1 MNKAFILTISILA
14 LLSCGGC
21 GQRQSSASDLESSA
35 PVISGSIVPG
45 QGNDEVM
52 KEIDLKA
59 FISLTVNLPVDVVYT
74 PGDAKVLIVAKSK
87 HIDHI
92 LVRQGEDGAVVIE
105 SDDKKIRF
113 WSGTKIYVGSK
124 YLSELK
130 LNSSQEFDCRGTI
143 VSRDGFSL
151 TLNGAA
157 DVEIFGI
164 DADRTEITC
173 NGAADFEL
181 HSLNS
186 DDVTV
191 KVNGAGDM
199 DLHGIRVK
207 RIDAKINGAGDI
219 DLEGEADAVMLSING
234 AGRIDAR
241 HLRAKVVHPNV
252 KGVGSIRTSDL

>member
-1 MNKAFILTISILA
+1 MSLFA
-14 LLSCGGC
+14 LLSCN
-21 GQRQSSASDLESSA
+21 GQGRGQSSAPASESSL
-35 PVISGSIVPG
+35 PVVSGTIVSG

-59 FISLTVNLPVDVVYT
+59 FKSLTINLPVDVVYT

-105 SDDKKIRF
+105 SDDRKIRF
-113 WSGTKIYVGSK
+113 WSETKIYVGSK
-124 YLSELK
+124 YLNELK
-130 LNSSQEFDCRGTI
+130 LNGSQEFDCRGTI

-151 TLNGAA
+151 NLNGAS

-164 DADRTEITC
+164 DADWTEITC

-181 HSLNS
+181 HNLKS
-186 DDVTV
+186 DEVSI

-199 DLHGIRVK
+199 ELHGIRAK
-207 RIDAKINGAGDI
+207 TLDAKINGAGDI
-219 DLEGEADAVMLSING
+219 DLEGEADTVTLSING
-234 AGRIDAR
+234 AGSIDAS
-241 HLRAKVVHPNV
+241 HLRAKIVRPNV
-252 KGVGSIRTSDL
+252 KGIGSIQTSDF

>member
-1 MNKAFILTISILA
+1 MSLFA
-14 LLSCGGC
+14 LLSCNGHG
-21 GQRQSSASDLESSA
+21 RKQSSAPASESSL
-35 PVISGSIVPG
+35 PVVSGTIVSG

-59 FISLTVNLPVDVVYT
+59 FKSLTINLPVDVVYT
-74 PGDAKVLIVAKSK
+74 PGDSKVLIVAKSK

-113 WSGTKIYVGSK
+113 WSETKIYVGSK

-130 LNSSQEFDCRGTI
+130 LNGSLEFDCRGTI

-151 TLNGAA
+151 NLNGAS

-164 DADRTEITC
+164 DADWTEITC

-181 HSLNS
+181 HDLKS
-186 DDVTV
+186 DEVSV
-191 KVNGAGDM
+191 KVNGAGDIE
-199 DLHGIRVK
+199 LHGIRAK
-207 RIDAKINGAGDI
+207 TLDAKINGAGDI
-219 DLEGEADAVMLSING
+219 DLEGEADTVTLSING
-234 AGRIDAR
+234 AGRIDAS
-241 HLRAKVVHPNV
+241 HLRAKIVRPNV
-252 KGVGSIRTSDL
+252 KGIGSIQTSDF